1 MNTTTSQYSDIEYR
15 VFETMKKLQ
24 EPELKNEIWDFVQF
38 IVQKKA
44 HTTAIGERKP
54 IFGIAKGKIKMAAD
68 FDEPL
73 EEFKEYM

>member
-24 EPELKNEIWDFVQF
+24 EPEL
-38 IVQKKA
+38 KKA